1 MLSNDECMQNENL
14 FCYDGLKWLLLVINE
29 QSCMYCIMWGS
40 WCLDDLLRPW
50 YTTVHHCTHLYTTVH
65 HSSASQERSV
75 LTLQST
81 AAGVRSVPQSRLST
95 DQWQIRL
102 VKHLPAATP
111 DPGRP
116 LVAGWRQKLVL
127 RVLSRTMRCLC
138 LGSVLLCRQCTR
150 TTTEELRVS
159 SAGVSHYT
167 PLYPL
172 YSLSR
177 HNPVISC

>member
-1 MLSNDECMQNENL
+1 MHA
-14 FCYDGLKWLLLVINE
+14 KWKSVLLWWSEVAIVGHQWAELHVLHNVR
-29 QSCMYCIMWGS
+29 IMV
-40 WCLDDLLRPW
+40 LRW
-50 YTTVHHCTHLYTTVH
+50 SAETMVHHCTHLYNTVH

-138 LGSVLLCRQCTR
+138 LGSVLLCRQFTR